1 VSIHTDVL
9 SRSSLA
15 IHYATFAGSEDE
27 ATYPIA
33 LLEEAC
39 SKREIEVSMNED
51 DGFGV
56 SDVGE
61 MLVIPVRPDVI
72 FQDSKEV

>member
-1 VSIHTDVL
+1 MAFL
-9 SRSSLA
+9 Q
-15 IHYATFAGSEDE
+15 

-39 SKREIEVSMNED
+39 KNANIEVSMSED

-61 MLVIPVRPDVI
+61 TLVIPVRPDVVY
-72 FQDSKEV
+72 QKEDEAEQ